1 MEKKLNIHKR
11 SVTASGAVIVNSLA
25 FNVLPGFMFVRNFS
39 VTDIKYAGCD
49 DRCNWKDTLSSS
61 DKTKLKSFGMEF
73 ARNNPVPVVT
83 EAEKIKS
90 EKAEDLAAAYKD
102 DPEALGARKK
112 DVESVFDEA
121 TGDFASYFEGEKYK
135 YAKEEVR

>member
-1 MEKKLNIHKR
+1 
-11 SVTASGAVIVNSLA
+11 
-25 FNVLPGFMFVRNFS
+25 MFVRNFS

-73 ARNNPVPVVT
+73 AKNNPVPVVT

-90 EKAEDLAAAYKD
+90 EKPVDLAAAYGGD
-102 DPEALGARKK
+102 LEALGERKK
-112 DVESVFDEA
+112 EVKSA
-121 TGDFASYFEGEKYK
+121 FE
-135 YAKEEVR
+135 